1 MADPPAD
8 AQPLRTPPQRLPLQ
22 QTTERIAVAL
32 RVGNVVV
39 GVPTALLAAV
49 PPVSVRWVVG
59 GLVVLAAWTVVFSL
73 LAMTRGLVAP
83 LMLVDAAVAVGFCL
97 FIGRFVPVGRID
109 EGSSWI
115 AVIGSICIVSLPFA
129 FSARVAIPV
138 GTLVVV
144 AYAAGFPL
152 AGQPGRGLVHSVVL
166 LTQLVISVGVMAI
179 LRRASMA
186 AETALAGET
195 SARGAAAVAAA
206 RRADESAQLRLL
218 HDTALTTLTLVGTG
232 AVGRSRALTERA
244 GADLAAIERIP
255 ESDRT
260 GPHARV
266 RLDEVLGELMR
277 HPPAGLRL
285 VHTLAPCTAPGHV
298 ADALAGAVGEALQ
311 NVARHA
317 DVDTATMRLTEVDGH
332 VVVEVQDEAM
342 GSIRLVRPLTATA
355 SGSRSSAALPRSAV
369 TPGSTRLPAR
379 ERSGR
384 SNGGGP
390 ALTTPLTAI
399 PVARYTAT
407 PRSGQSPSP
416 GAGTWSTTSRDS

>member
-1 MADPPAD
+1 
-8 AQPLRTPPQRLPLQ
+8 
-22 QTTERIAVAL
+22 
-32 RVGNVVV
+32 
-39 GVPTALLAAV
+39 
-49 PPVSVRWVVG
+49 
-59 GLVVLAAWTVVFSL
+59 
-73 LAMTRGLVAP
+73 
-83 LMLVDAAVAVGFCL
+83 
-97 FIGRFVPVGRID
+97 
-109 EGSSWI
+109 
-115 AVIGSICIVSLPFA
+115 
-129 FSARVAIPV
+129 
-138 GTLVVV
+138 
-144 AYAAGFPL
+144 
-152 AGQPGRGLVHSVVL
+152 
-166 LTQLVISVGVMAI
+166 MAI
-179 LRRASMA
+179 LRRAAMA
-186 AETALAGET
+186 ADTALAEET

-332 VVVEVQDEAM
+332 VVVEVHDEGDGFDPA
-342 GSIRLVRPLTATA
+342 GAPAHRYGIRQSIIGRVAAVGGEARLDTAPGKGTQWTFEWWGDRP
-355 SGSRSSAALPRSAV
+355 
-369 TPGSTRLPAR
+369 
-379 ERSGR
+379 
-384 SNGGGP
+384 
-390 ALTTPLTAI
+390 
-399 PVARYTAT
+399 
-407 PRSGQSPSP
+407 
-416 GAGTWSTTSRDS
+416 